1 MPSKKKSTGG
11 AKGATGRRP
20 GGQPSNKNA
29 LKHGFYSERFS
40 PSEIHRLDTVPADTT
55 SEIALLRVFVSRVQA
70 LLDKSRFDED
80 DLKKLNTL
88 SLMVQSIS
96 TALRTN
102 AFLKGGGSEVE
113 QAIEEAMMLLREE
126 WGI

>member
-1 MPSKKKSTGG
+1 M
-11 AKGATGRRP
+11 
-20 GGQPSNKNA
+20 
-29 LKHGFYSERFS
+29 
-40 PSEIHRLDTVPADTT
+40 
-55 SEIALLRVFVSRVQA
+55 FVSRVQA
-70 LLDKSRFDED
+70 ALDGKTKFSED
-80 DLKKLNTL
+80 DVKMLNTM